1 MSLNSLQENAT
12 RLGMRL
18 QETISEHTRDL
29 SFGRPSGFTFF
40 DTSEDKVKN
49 VRKQL
54 ESNLDSDKLEA
65 MKRLIAVRLILSCNV
80 LLPSL

>member
-1 MSLNSLQENAT
+1 MSLNSFQENAT

-29 SFGRPSGFTFF
+29 TFGRQSGVAFY

-49 VRKQL
+49 IRNQL
-54 ESNLDSDKLEA
+54 ETNLDNEKLEA
-65 MKRLIAVRLILSCNV
+65 MKRLIAVGAW
-80 LLPSL
+80 LPFCKHF